1 MLLSKRKQIKALKGW
16 VGRCPV
22 HREKVTQSSSAN
34 GFLTKITRFTKKFT
48 RSEKKNI
55 KFKIFALKFTALLE
69 MMYLFT

>member
-48 RSEKKNI
+48 RSEKRSLN
-55 KFKIFALKFTALLE
+55 LKFLR
-69 MMYLFT
+69 